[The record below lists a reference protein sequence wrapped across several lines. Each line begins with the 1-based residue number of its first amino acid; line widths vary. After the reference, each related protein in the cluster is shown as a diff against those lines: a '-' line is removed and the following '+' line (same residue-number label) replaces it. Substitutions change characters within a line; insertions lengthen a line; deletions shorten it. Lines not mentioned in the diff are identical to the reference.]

1 MVELPAMDTDAALAL
16 LTVPSRC
23 AHGEGVLWCERR
35 QALLWVDI
43 DGSELWM
50 HAPGDGSTRR
60 WPLPDRPGC
69 IALATSGELLLALA
83 KALYRAD
90 LDTALAGDGPLPL
103 RHLADIQAHEPR
115 TRSNDGR
122 ADRHGNFV
130 FGTMDES
137 PDKTPIGA
145 FYQYSATH
153 GLRPLPLPGAAI
165 PNSICFAP
173 DGRTLYWCDS
183 MQPSIL
189 CCDYDPETASV
200 GPSRLFAEVGLAG
213 AAADGSCID
222 AEGGLWNAQWGGA
235 RVVRYRPDGGID
247 RIVPVPVPQPSCCAI
262 GGAGMDTLYVITS
275 PQGLAADAHAIAPES
290 GSLFE
295 VPLGR
300 RLGLPESR
308 VVLP

>member
-1 MVELPAMDTDAALAL
+1 METGRTAPAR

-43 DGSELWM
+43 DGARLWL
-50 HAPGDGSTRR
+50 HAPASGQTRD

-69 IALATSGELLLALA
+69 LALADSGGLLLALA
-83 KALYRAD
+83 KALYRLD
-90 LDTALAGDGPLPL
+90 LDAALATDAGAPLPL
-103 RHLADIQAHEPR
+103 VHLADVQAHEPR

-137 PDKTPIGA
+137 AAKTPIGA
-145 FYQYSATH
+145 FYQYSAAH

-165 PNSICFAP
+165 PNSICFSP

-183 MQPSIL
+183 MQAHIQ
-189 CCDYDPETASV
+189 CCDYDPETAQV
-200 GPSRLFAEVGLAG
+200 GPSRVFAYVDLAG
-213 AAADGSCID
+213 AAADGSTID
-222 AEGGLWNAQWGGA
+222 AEGCLWNAQWGGA
-235 RVVRYRPDGGID
+235 RVVRYRPDGSVD
-247 RIVPVPVPQPSCCAI
+247 AIVAMPVPQPSCCAI

-275 PQGLAADAHAIAPES
+275 PQGLDAASLAAAPES

-300 RLGLPESR
+300 ALGLPESR
-308 VVLP
+308 VALP

>member
-1 MVELPAMDTDAALAL
+1 MDTDTAARLS
-16 LTVPSRC
+16 VDSRC

-43 DGSELWM
+43 DGSRLWM
-50 HAPGDGSTRR
+50 HVPASGVSRH
-60 WPLPDRPGC
+60 WALPDRPGC
-69 IALATSGELLLALA
+69 LALAESGHLLLALA

-90 LDTALAGDGPLPL
+90 LDAALADGDAPLPL
-103 RHLADIQAHEPR
+103 LHLADVQAHEPR

-137 PDKTPIGA
+137 AQKAAIGA
-145 FYQYSATH
+145 FYQYSAAH

-165 PNSICFAP
+165 PNSICFSP

-183 MQPSIL
+183 IQPRIQ
-189 CCDYDPETASV
+189 CCDYDPGAARV
-200 GPSRLFAEVGLAG
+200 GPSRVFAEVDLAG

-235 RVVRYRPDGGID
+235 RVVRYAPDGRID

-262 GGAGMDTLYVITS
+262 GGAGLDTLYVTTS
-275 PQGLAADAHAIAPES
+275 PQGLDPAARAAAPAS
-290 GSLFE
+290 GGLFE
-295 VPLGR
+295 LPLGAA
-300 RLGLPESR
+300 LGLPESR
-308 VVLP
+308 VLLP

>member
-1 MVELPAMDTDAALAL
+1 MPMDQETTPRLSVD
-16 LTVPSRC
+16 SRC

-43 DGSELWM
+43 DGSRLWM
-50 HAPGDGSTRR
+50 HVPASGRSRHWALPG
-60 WPLPDRPGC
+60 RPGC
-69 IALATSGELLLALA
+69 VALAESGELLLALA

-90 LDTALAGDGPLPL
+90 LDAALADDGAPLPL
-103 RHLADIQAHEPR
+103 RHLADVQAHEPR

-137 PDKTPIGA
+137 AEKAAIGA
-145 FYQYSATH
+145 FYQYSAAH

-173 DGRTLYWCDS
+173 DGHTLYWCDS
-183 MQPSIL
+183 MQPRIL
-189 CCDYDPETASV
+189 CCAYDADAAQV
-200 GPSRLFAEVGLAG
+200 GPSRVFADVDLPG

-222 AEGGLWNAQWGGA
+222 AAGFLWNAQWGGA
-235 RVVRYRPDGGID
+235 RVVRYSPDGRID

-275 PQGLAADAHAIAPES
+275 PQGLDAAAHAAAPAS
-290 GSLFE
+290 GGLFE
-295 VPLGR
+295 LPLGVA
-300 RLGLPESR
+300 LGLPESR
-308 VVLP
+308 VALP